1 MGPPKIGL
9 FRTKIIPRER
19 VNLEGAE
26 NVILHQKSCIYR
38 MNQHG
43 VEGWHNIEQNM
54 RRKSLEILTPI
65 LLIMIDNC

>member
-1 MGPPKIGL
+1 MGPPKNWSISN
-9 FRTKIIPRER
+9 KIIPRER

-26 NVILHQKSCIYR
+26 NVILHQKSAFTR

-43 VEGWHNIEQNM
+43 VAGWHNIEQNM

-65 LLIMIDNC
+65 LLIMIDNY